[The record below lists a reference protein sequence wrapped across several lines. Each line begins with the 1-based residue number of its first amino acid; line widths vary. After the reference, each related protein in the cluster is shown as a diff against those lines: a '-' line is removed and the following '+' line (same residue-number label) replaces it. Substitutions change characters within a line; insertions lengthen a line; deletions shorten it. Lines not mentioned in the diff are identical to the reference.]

1 MDLILDNFNYITLTT
16 SIIAVF
22 SLLLCFIVSWV
33 LARSVTKPIKNIV
46 SVIKKVETGDMTART
61 DINRD
66 DEIGDLAS
74 GLNKMIVKVDNLFK
88 VNLEKQD
95 RLRLAELKNLYSQ
108 INPHFLYN
116 TLDSIKWLAK
126 LKQFD
131 DINTVVTKLGLLLKN
146 NINNHID
153 IVTVE
158 ESMKFIE
165 SYLAIEK
172 IRYAEK
178 LNIDIYVD
186 PNILYCKIPK
196 LTIQPI
202 VENAII
208 HGIENKIGAGTIS
221 IRFYQNNEDIVFEVK
236 DDGIG
241 MSGEKLA
248 EIKTAIKSSE
258 THDSIGLQN
267 TNRRL
272 KLYYGEKYGIKIQ
285 SNSRCT
291 YD

>member
-1 MDLILDNFNYITLTT
+1 
-16 SIIAVF
+16 
-22 SLLLCFIVSWV
+22 
-33 LARSVTKPIKNIV
+33 
-46 SVIKKVETGDMTART
+46 
-61 DINRD
+61 
-66 DEIGDLAS
+66 
-74 GLNKMIVKVDNLFK
+74 
-88 VNLEKQD
+88 
-95 RLRLAELKNLYSQ
+95 
-108 INPHFLYN
+108 
-116 TLDSIKWLAK
+116 
-126 LKQFD
+126 
-131 DINTVVTKLGLLLKN
+131 
-146 NINNHID
+146 
-153 IVTVE
+153 
-158 ESMKFIE
+158 MKFIE

-258 THDSIGLQN
+258 TNDSIGLQN

-285 SNSRCT
+285 SKQNIGTTVILAVPMIKSEE
-291 YD
+291 